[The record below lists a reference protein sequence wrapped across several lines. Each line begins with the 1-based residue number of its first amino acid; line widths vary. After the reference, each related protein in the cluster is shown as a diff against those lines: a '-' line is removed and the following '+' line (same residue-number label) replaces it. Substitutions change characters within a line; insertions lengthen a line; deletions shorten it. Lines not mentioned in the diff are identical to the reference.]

1 MNFHGGFN
9 CRGYT
14 AFCAKKDGYHC
25 HPGYYGML
33 FFSQAARGR
42 VVPVEVRGGG
52 VNLTAYGVLGGDGKL
67 RVAMINKD
75 LAADAVV
82 TVAARQPRAHVLRLA
97 APSVGAKDGVTL
109 GGAAVAPDGTW
120 QAAATESIEAT
131 GGKFP
136 IAIPKASAA
145 MLIIGDKES

>member
-75 LAADAVV
+75 LGGGRGGHGGGQA
-82 TVAARQPRAHVLRLA
+82 AARACPASGRA
-97 APSVGAKDGVTL
+97 L
-109 GGAAVAPDGTW
+109 GRGEGWGDPGRRGGAPDGTW
-120 QAAATESIEAT
+120 QAAATESIE
-131 GGKFP
+131 GRRWRIHHRHSEG
-136 IAIPKASAA
+136 
-145 MLIIGDKES
+145 IGRNANHR